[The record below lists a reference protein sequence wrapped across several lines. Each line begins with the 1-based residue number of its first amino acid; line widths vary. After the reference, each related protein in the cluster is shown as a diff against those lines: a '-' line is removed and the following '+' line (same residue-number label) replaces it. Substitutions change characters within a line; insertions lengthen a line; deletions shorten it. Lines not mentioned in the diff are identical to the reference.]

1 MDVPRADILP
11 GAVVDMAPDVSG
23 QLVVGRK
30 LVRVDARSGLSRRRC
45 ASGKNLSDGE
55 ISPADKELLD
65 SYRGDASDRDETE
78 ANPILS
84 LRGFG
89 QGHLDGRGSRSLCE
103 ATSGRVAVSS
113 HQPLTLA
120 QRKEID
126 KRLDRLLETGSDGIS
141 AWDAL
146 AEIRKSRVSPILQA
160 KAPHDVEER
169 NR

>member
-1 MDVPRADILP
+1 M
-11 GAVVDMAPDVSG
+11 
-23 QLVVGRK
+23 
-30 LVRVDARSGLSRRRC
+30 
-45 ASGKNLSDGE
+45 
-55 ISPADKELLD
+55 
-65 SYRGDASDRDETE
+65 
-78 ANPILS
+78 
-84 LRGFG
+84 
-89 QGHLDGRGSRSLCE
+89 
-103 ATSGRVAVSS
+103 SS

-126 KRLDRLLETGSDGIS
+126 KRFDRLLETGSDGIS